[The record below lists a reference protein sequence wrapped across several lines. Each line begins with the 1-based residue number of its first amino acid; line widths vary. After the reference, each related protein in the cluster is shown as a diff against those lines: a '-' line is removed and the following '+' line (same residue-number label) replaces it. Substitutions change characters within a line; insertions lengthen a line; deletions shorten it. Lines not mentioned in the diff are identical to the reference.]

1 MIRPVTFQFSHYP
14 TVVAMLFFL
23 QYSNIIMID
32 TLILRH
38 HSIQNRPTTSLS
50 FTVAAVL
57 AIAVVD
63 VVVVV
68 IVIVV
73 W

>member
-1 MIRPVTFQFSHYP
+1 
-14 TVVAMLFFL
+14 
-23 QYSNIIMID
+23 MID